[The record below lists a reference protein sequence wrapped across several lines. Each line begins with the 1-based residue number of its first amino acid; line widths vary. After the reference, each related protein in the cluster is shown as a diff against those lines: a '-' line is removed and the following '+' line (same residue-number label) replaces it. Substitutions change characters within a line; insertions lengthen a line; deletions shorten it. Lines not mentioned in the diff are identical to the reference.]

1 MATIPRRMF
10 GPGEFVNEKK
20 KQVKKSSYL
29 YIDVILSATR
39 VGITTTVSF

>member
-10 GPGEFVNEKK
+10 GPGEFVNKK